1 MLLLAAIAF
10 AQASVSFAS
19 CAMERGQLAAVIA
32 TQAAEPCEC
41 GEAAAEDDPLHVV
54 RCVAHCTAD
63 LQIPNVA
70 VAIVRGAADA
80 PVLTVSLSEIGLFA
94 PTGLE
99 VPPVG
104 TPPPRILLHSFLI

>member
-1 MLLLAAIAF
+1 MLLLAAFAF
-10 AQASVSFAS
+10 AQASMSFAS
-19 CAMERGQLAAVIA
+19 CAMERGRLAEVIA
-32 TQAAEPCEC
+32 TQAVEPCEC
-41 GEAAAEDDPLHVV
+41 DHALIEDDPQHAV

-80 PVLTVSLSEIGLFA
+80 PVLTVPRSEIGLFA

-104 TPPPRILLHSFLI
+104 APPPRILLHSFLI